1 RSAPGEEGGRG
12 GDPRSPQR
20 ERGASERGGSVTT
33 AVALPNPR
41 STEFAFRRP
50 RLIRRGR
57 VTMNWYTRAR
67 VPTREGEITHHPL
80 RETVTPKRA
89 HVCAESAPI
98 LSRQR

>member
-1 RSAPGEEGGRG
+1 
-12 GDPRSPQR
+12 
-20 ERGASERGGSVTT
+20 VTT
-33 AVALPNPR
+33 TVALPNPR
-41 STEFAFRRP
+41 TKEFAFRRP